1 MTSFDRSSPDHQHDH
16 PRDHPGQP
24 QDLVVALPRRW
35 VRQRSTDDGVVLAA
49 RAREVPRSGV
59 APELVLRSTPLDTGA
74 AEAPDGG
81 LHAWA
86 AASRAVLETQ
96 LDGLDV
102 EDEDTY
108 ELDGRPVLYRRFSHR
123 AGGPGGS
130 GGRDVVCDQWSW
142 VADGVAVTLTGS
154 VARADYLDYC
164 DLFEDVAATV
174 ELGPG
179 AIRPGPAAA

>member
-1 MTSFDRSSPDHQHDH
+1 MTSFERSSADHPHDHAHDH
-16 PRDHPGQP
+16 PH
-24 QDLVVALPRRW
+24 DLVVALPRRW
-35 VRQRSTDDGVVLAA
+35 VRQRRREDGVVLAA
-49 RAREVPRSGV
+49 RAREVPGSGV

-74 AEAPDGG
+74 TQAPDGG

-86 AASRAVLETQ
+86 AASLAVLETQ

-102 EDEDTY
+102 EDEDSY

-123 AGGPGGS
+123 AGTTTDGS
-130 GGRDVVCDQWSW
+130 GGTDVVCDQWSW
-142 VADGVAVTLTGS
+142 VVDGVAVTLTGS

-174 ELGPG
+174 DLGPG
-179 AIRPGPAAA
+179 AVRPGPAAA